1 MTKSANGNIMTW
13 PHYNR
18 RWRRHNTVPLSLIRS
33 TVTWRRRSVDQG
45 GTEPARPPPCNS
57 AAAFGELER
66 MRSRFQGLSR
76 SCHFIWMTNPIARL
90 QLHVFVSDV
99 VLVETHCNLDHLCLF
114 LLLLHP
120 SPPDRELTIK
130 LSIKILENLAP
141 KRSDDLYRKGLQF
154 RRNEAIWAE
163 QCW

>member
-1 MTKSANGNIMTW
+1 
-13 PHYNR
+13 
-18 RWRRHNTVPLSLIRS
+18 
-33 TVTWRRRSVDQG
+33 
-45 GTEPARPPPCNS
+45 
-57 AAAFGELER
+57 
-66 MRSRFQGLSR
+66 
-76 SCHFIWMTNPIARL
+76 MTNPIARL

-130 LSIKILENLAP
+130 LSIKIWENLAR

-163 QCW
+163 QC